1 MGGKKLMNVKKL
13 LGLGLLAVLAL
24 AFPAFA
30 QEVTPSVT
38 VSDQPLLN
46 GAVTV
51 GKVVSVGPGW
61 IVIHAQADGKPG
73 PILGYSPVA
82 DGENNDVVV
91 EIDAFQATGTLY
103 AMLHAD
109 AGEIGTWEFPGGPDT
124 PVTVNDEVVTP
135 PFKITVGVVVADQ
148 PITDG
153 KVTVARVFSAGSGW
167 IVIHA
172 QADGKPGPILGY
184 SQVADGENR
193 DTMVDIDATAATDTL
208 YAMLHVDAGQ
218 VGAWEFPGGPDTPV
232 AVGEQ
237 VVTPAFQV
245 TAGLPATL
253 PETGGTATAW
263 ILVLLAAGG
272 LILVGGFVLRRQAH
286 GASG

>member
-1 MGGKKLMNVKKL
+1 MNVRKL
-13 LGLGLLAVLAL
+13 AGLGLGLLAVLAL
-24 AFPAFA
+24 AFPALA

-46 GAVTV
+46 DTVTV
-51 GKVVSVGPGW
+51 EKVISVGPGW

-82 DGENNDVVV
+82 DGENSNVMV

-103 AMLHAD
+103 AMLHTD

-124 PVTVNDEVVTP
+124 PVTVNDQVVTP

-148 PITDG
+148 PIADG
-153 KVTVARVFSAGSGW
+153 KVTVARVFSEGPGW

-193 DTMVDIDATAATDTL
+193 DTMVDVDATAATDTL
-208 YAMLHVDAGQ
+208 FAMLHVDAGQ
-218 VGAWEFPGGPDTPV
+218 EGTWEFPGGPDTPV
-232 AVGEQ
+232 TVGEQ

-253 PETGGTATAW
+253 PETGGTTTSW
-263 ILVLLAAGG
+263 MLVLLATGG
-272 LILVGGFVLRRQAH
+272 LILVGGFVLRRQAQ

>member
-1 MGGKKLMNVKKL
+1 MNVRKL
-13 LGLGLLAVLAL
+13 AGLGLGLLAVLAL

-30 QEVTPSVT
+30 QEATPRVT

-46 GAVTV
+46 GTVTV
-51 GKVVSVGPGW
+51 EKVVSIGPGW

-103 AMLHAD
+103 AMLHTD
-109 AGEIGTWEFPGGPDT
+109 AGEVGTWEFPGGPDT
-124 PVTVNDEVVTP
+124 PVTVNDQVVTP

-148 PITDG
+148 PIADG
-153 KVTVARVFSAGSGW
+153 KVTVARVFSAGPGW

-184 SQVADGENR
+184 SQVVDGENR
-193 DTMVDIDATAATDTL
+193 ETMVDVDASAATDTL

-218 VGAWEFPGGPDTPV
+218 LGAWEFPGGPDTPV
-232 AVGEQ
+232 TVGEQ
-237 VVTPAFQV
+237 IVTPAFQV
-245 TAGLPATL
+245 SVGLPTTL
-253 PETGGTATAW
+253 PETGGATTSW
-263 ILVLLAAGG
+263 MLVLLAAGG
-272 LILVGGFVLRRQAH
+272 LILVGGSVLRRQAQ